1 MSDTNKK
8 YIIALDEGTTSCRA
22 VLYDKNGEPL
32 GSKQREFNQ
41 IYPHPG
47 WVEHDAE
54 EIFKCQL
61 KVSKATVSR
70 RVSKM
75 EEDGIIKRYDL
86 CVDSSK
92 LGVMRSMV
100 SIQIVGSPVSIV
112 IEQLQNYKEISRIY
126 KSFGD
131 HNIICEVYSR
141 SVDELYDM
149 IQTKLLKMPSV
160 RNVEVD
166 VLVEEL
172 RVNPNSDLDIYAVG
186 LRDTE

>member
-1 MSDTNKK
+1 MTDFLNRKDVE
-8 YIIALDEGTTSCRA
+8 ILRALREDCRKPMGQ
-22 VLYDKNGEPL
+22 VGDGI
-32 GSKQREFNQ
+32 G
-41 IYPHPG
+41 I
-47 WVEHDAE
+47 
-54 EIFKCQL
+54 
-61 KVSKATVSR
+61 SKATVSR

-149 IQTKLLKMPSV
+149 IQTKLLKMPRV